1 MYALHPQRDD
11 FLRRVLDLPPDWM
24 TPFNAVLFRFIHPQF
39 SAAEEIING
48 EGGHWASGRWNLKGA
63 MRVAYTATEP
73 ETALAECLAHARYYN
88 LPLSTALPRVLVS
101 LVLRATS
108 VLDLRDANLRRVLR
122 IALDEMTA
130 TDWRR
135 ENRRSRE
142 AVTQAWGAA
151 FTAAGVEALIAPSAA
166 KNDGT
171 NVVVFPENLRRPSEF
186 FIETEVQFG

>member
-24 TPFNAVLFRFIHPQF
+24 TPFSAVLFRFIHPQF
-39 SAAEEIING
+39 SAAEEII
-48 EGGHWASGRWNLKGA
+48 SGA
-63 MRVAYTATEP
+63 MRVAYTAMEP

-101 LVLRATS
+101 LVLGATS
-108 VLDLRDANLRRVLR
+108 VLDLRDTNLRRVLR
-122 IALDEMTA
+122 IALDEITA
-130 TDWRR
+130 TDWPR

-151 FTAAGVEALIAPSAA
+151 FAVAGVEALIAPSAA
-166 KNDGT
+166 NNDGT
-171 NVVVFPENLRRPSEF
+171 NVIVFPENLRRPDEF
-186 FIETEVQFG
+186 FVETEVQLS